1 MFIKDIDFKVSFS
14 DFAET
19 HYRKKFRKKYSEKEW
34 EITEKS
40 IVLSLERAYQLKDT
54 DRLDCIKFCEP
65 YGLFKFDFAVAGTQK
80 SPKNSGNRIILFLDN
95 EQENIDLLLIYHKED
110 LGKRRPE
117 TEAWKY
123 LIKNNFPEIWKTLF
137 DQVNSTHDDS
147 IS

>member
-14 DFAET
+14 DFAKT

-65 YGLFKFDFAVAGTQK
+65 YRLFKFEFAVAGTRE
-80 SPKNSGNRIILFLDN
+80 SPKKSGNRIILFLDN
-95 EQENIDLLLIYHKED
+95 EKGSIDILLIYHKDD
-110 LGKRRPE
+110 LEKRNSE
-117 TEAWKY
+117 TAAWKK
-123 LIKNNFPEIWKTLF
+123 LIQNNYPEIWRKF
-137 DQVNSTHDDS
+137 ID
-147 IS
+147 